1 MRNMILDD
9 IIKTCVRESNLALV
23 ANPHKR
29 ADFVSA
35 STVKTVLLI
44 EVALHKIHRN
54 TPL

>member
-23 ANPHKR
+23 ANPHKG

-35 STVKTVLLI
+35 STVKTALL
-44 EVALHKIHRN
+44 ALHKIHRN